1 MAWGSMI
8 FPLNPPFSSGISQP
22 WLMTWG
28 QSMKQSLRRALLTQ
42 GNSEWLELSWID
54 LYKLTCIDHNDIT
67 DNILNIAFQLSMF
80 FLICIV
86 STTISARKAK
96 VLKDMASL
104 ATSIAVC
111 CWKCWWQTAWLAGND
126 PTINRH
132 LNGSIIQRADTSPS
146 TYGLRNSSVNSV
158 RCQMFRIVSESICW
172 VAPSSAVKSKCGM
185 CGAVVIARFLQLDKR
200 PKQIRSSLFQCQLA
214 CSQGAEP

>member
-1 MAWGSMI
+1 MVDHPI
-8 FPLNPPFSSGISQP
+8 LK
-22 WLMTWG
+22 
-28 QSMKQSLRRALLTQ
+28 KQSLRRALLTQ
-42 GNSEWLELSWID
+42 AVSEWLELSWID

-67 DNILNIAFQLSMF
+67 DNILNIAFQLSLF
-80 FLICIV
+80 FLK
-86 STTISARKAK
+86 SALYQRQSLLGKAK
-96 VLKDMASL
+96 VLKYMASL

-111 CWKCWWQTAWLAGND
+111 CWKCWWQTAWLAGNY

-132 LNGSIIQRADTSPS
+132 LNGNIIQRADTRPS

-185 CGAVVIARFLQLDKR
+185 CGAVVIARFLRLDQR

-214 CSQGAEP
+214 SSQGAEP